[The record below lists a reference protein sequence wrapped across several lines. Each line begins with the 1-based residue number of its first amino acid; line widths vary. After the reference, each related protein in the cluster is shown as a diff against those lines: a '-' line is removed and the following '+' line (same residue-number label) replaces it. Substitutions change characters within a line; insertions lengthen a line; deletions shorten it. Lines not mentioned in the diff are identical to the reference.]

1 MLSFLCNEWKGSVT
15 NMYPLPITTALY
27 MHIPILYIK
36 PLGLLLIRTSCP
48 SQSPSIIK
56 DMRGFRTFFRGWGVS
71 DRYLSLPGG
80 LLGIFFGNL
89 IIQVLKKMNFARRS
103 GRAWP
108 PPPLPRSAH
117 EGTLLG
123 TLCLYLDSTPSKT
136 SLRRARVDVTLMK
149 SKYQQSS
156 EPAFHCEEKSSP

>member
-27 MHIPILYIK
+27 IHIPILYIK

-89 IIQVLKKMNFARRS
+89 IIQVFQGGLDAPD
-103 GRAWP
+103 P
-108 PPPLPRSAH
+108 PP
-117 EGTLLG
+117 TF
-123 TLCLYLDSTPSKT
+123 LDPH
-136 SLRRARVDVTLMK
+136 MK
-149 SKYQQSS
+149 GH
-156 EPAFHCEEKSSP
+156 F

>member
-1 MLSFLCNEWKGSVT
+1 M
-15 NMYPLPITTALY
+15 
-27 MHIPILYIK
+27 
-36 PLGLLLIRTSCP
+36 
-48 SQSPSIIK
+48 
-56 DMRGFRTFFRGWGVS
+56 S

-89 IIQVLKKMNFARRS
+89 IIQVLQGGLDA
-103 GRAWP
+103 P
-108 PPPLPRSAH
+108 DPPPLPRSAH